1 MNTKFI
7 LEPFIVLKGNS
18 DTAYLFKD
26 LWADFRI
33 NAYRYKDF

>member
-7 LEPFIVLKGNS
+7 LDPFIVLKGNS

-26 LWADFRI
+26 LWSDFRI